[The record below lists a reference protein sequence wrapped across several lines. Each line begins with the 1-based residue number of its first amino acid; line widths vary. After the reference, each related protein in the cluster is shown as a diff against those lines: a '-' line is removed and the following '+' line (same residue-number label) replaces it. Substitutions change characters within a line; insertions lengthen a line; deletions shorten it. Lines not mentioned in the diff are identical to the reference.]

1 MGTLNLTAAPF
12 RVGVATSPVD
22 SMTGSRQP
30 ASHEHTFA
38 NNVRFLSMAA
48 IIGAHTVGIY
58 CGVVQLPS
66 IPLSLVFIEQSL
78 KFGTIAFFLVAG
90 FLFGE
95 RIDAYS
101 PLGYFKRRLRNV
113 FVPWL
118 FWFSLFCMLMVGA
131 DVVHARLIVPIMPH
145 VLIRCT
151 ECLVGTAFWFVPNLL
166 FALALLLLFRRLLHD
181 ARMGFVFLLASLFYG
196 VNIYG
201 EWIPVAH
208 TQAIFGFVFYLW
220 LGAWC
225 AWHFPA
231 LEKRLARLSAS
242 VMLGL
247 ILLALVL
254 ALAESKLL
262 YALGSIDPLNTLR
275 ISNQLYSVV
284 VVLGI
289 LKVKRALWPRF
300 VDVRKHTFGLY
311 LTHTAGIALLGAA
324 FRRLLPYFAPLSRWR
339 ESTEGL
345 LLILVMFCLTY
356 AGCLLAVRALLSNPS
371 LRWVVGLPAQSAAR
385 IEHTVERKF
394 GEACE
399 AGQPQIP

>member
-151 ECLVGTAFWFVPNLL
+151 ECLVGTACP
-166 FALALLLLFRRLLHD
+166 R
-181 ARMGFVFLLASLFYG
+181 
-196 VNIYG
+196 
-201 EWIPVAH
+201 
-208 TQAIFGFVFYLW
+208 
-220 LGAWC
+220 
-225 AWHFPA
+225 
-231 LEKRLARLSAS
+231 SA
-242 VMLGL
+242 
-247 ILLALVL
+247 
-254 ALAESKLL
+254 KL
-262 YALGSIDPLNTLR
+262 R
-275 ISNQLYSVV
+275 
-284 VVLGI
+284 
-289 LKVKRALWPRF
+289 
-300 VDVRKHTFGLY
+300 
-311 LTHTAGIALLGAA
+311 
-324 FRRLLPYFAPLSRWR
+324 
-339 ESTEGL
+339 
-345 LLILVMFCLTY
+345 
-356 AGCLLAVRALLSNPS
+356 
-371 LRWVVGLPAQSAAR
+371 
-385 IEHTVERKF
+385 
-394 GEACE
+394 
-399 AGQPQIP
+399 

>member
-1 MGTLNLTAAPF
+1 
-12 RVGVATSPVD
+12 
-22 SMTGSRQP
+22 
-30 ASHEHTFA
+30 
-38 NNVRFLSMAA
+38 
-48 IIGAHTVGIY
+48 
-58 CGVVQLPS
+58 
-66 IPLSLVFIEQSL
+66 
-78 KFGTIAFFLVAG
+78 
-90 FLFGE
+90 
-95 RIDAYS
+95 
-101 PLGYFKRRLRNV
+101 
-113 FVPWL
+113 
-118 FWFSLFCMLMVGA
+118 
-131 DVVHARLIVPIMPH
+131 
-145 VLIRCT
+145 
-151 ECLVGTAFWFVPNLL
+151 VGTAFWFVPNLL